1 MRVLKSRDYWRPRR
15 DLNPCC
21 RRERPMSWARLDDGD
36 ANGEP
41 CWIRTSDP
49 LLKSAQNRQTEYH
62 TLLNLLGFSSH
73 FSPQSNSHINRF
85 GGSSRTKG
93 GQSKDCCQRCFFG
106 AGKTISLK
114 PSILRTGFDNSIRV
128 LFSKLLVVRVCAVIG
143 SPLRSSPSTSQ
154 NVDCISCRCS
164 YDDWSAYKTASLT

>member
-49 LLKSAQNRQTEYH
+49 LLKSAESRRTEYH
-62 TLLNLLGFSSH
+62 TLLNLLGFSSYL
-73 FSPQSNSHINRF
+73 SQQSNYQQRPF
-85 GGSSRTKG
+85 GGSSRTKD
-93 GQSKDCCQRCFFG
+93 GQ
-106 AGKTISLK
+106 
-114 PSILRTGFDNSIRV
+114 
-128 LFSKLLVVRVCAVIG
+128 
-143 SPLRSSPSTSQ
+143 LRSSRHGRQVCDPPL
-154 NVDCISCRCS
+154 
-164 YDDWSAYKTASLT
+164 SLVKRLRKP

>member
-1 MRVLKSRDYWRPRR
+1 MKNARGFDTLAWSFVASGRERPRDDVFMTFGRGKTMKTEGDLEAEWCTKPGLPLKRTALPKKIFWRPRR

-49 LLKSAQNRQTEYH
+49 LLKSELPGPTEYH

-73 FSPQSNSHINRF
+73 FSPQSNYRQRPF
-85 GGSSRTKG
+85 GESSRTKG
-93 GQSKDCCQRCFFG
+93 GQNKDCCQG
-106 AGKTISLK
+106 
-114 PSILRTGFDNSIRV
+114 
-128 LFSKLLVVRVCAVIG
+128 
-143 SPLRSSPSTSQ
+143 
-154 NVDCISCRCS
+154 
-164 YDDWSAYKTASLT
+164 

>member
-1 MRVLKSRDYWRPRR
+1 MRMLKSRDYWRPRR

-49 LLKSAQNRQTEYH
+49 LLYSAESRQTEYH

-73 FSPQSNSHINRF
+73 FSPESNSQQVHL
-85 GGSSRTKG
+85 GESTRTKD
-93 GQSKDCCQRCFFG
+93 GQCKRGVNDG
-106 AGKTISLK
+106 L
-114 PSILRTGFDNSIRV
+114 
-128 LFSKLLVVRVCAVIG
+128 
-143 SPLRSSPSTSQ
+143 SPSE
-154 NVDCISCRCS
+154 N
-164 YDDWSAYKTASLT
+164 

>member
-1 MRVLKSRDYWRPRR
+1 MSFTWSRKNSGSRKWSTNRQARPAATSIKTKQGFWRPRR

-49 LLKSAQNRQTEYH
+49 LLKSAESRQTEYH

-73 FSPQSNSHINRF
+73 FLPQSNHRQIPF
-85 GGSSRTKG
+85 GGSSRTKH
-93 GQSKDCCQRCFFG
+93 GQSARKKG
-106 AGKTISLK
+106 AFSSLHQ
-114 PSILRTGFDNSIRV
+114 LRTVERELLIFCIKRMRLLRV
-128 LFSKLLVVRVCAVIG
+128 SLVR
-143 SPLRSSPSTSQ
+143 L
-154 NVDCISCRCS
+154 
-164 YDDWSAYKTASLT
+164 